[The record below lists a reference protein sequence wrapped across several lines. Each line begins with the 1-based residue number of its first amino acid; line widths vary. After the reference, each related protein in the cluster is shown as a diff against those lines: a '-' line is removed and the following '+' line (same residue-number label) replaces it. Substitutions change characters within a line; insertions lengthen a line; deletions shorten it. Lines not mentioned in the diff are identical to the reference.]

1 MHIACKMALIPP
13 TRKVDMPSYQLGAA
27 LKVSIVNTFYLF
39 TASIN
44 DQYVYLYTASIN
56 YKGKISQQVLPLHVA
71 LHPHLVREVPHQ
83 HHHHPQTG
91 NSPTN
96 PVKSIV

>member
-1 MHIACKMALIPP
+1 MI
-13 TRKVDMPSYQLGAA
+13 
-27 LKVSIVNTFYLF
+27 NTFYLF

-56 YKGKISQQVLPLHVA
+56 YKVKISQQVLPLHVA
-71 LHPHLVREVPHQ
+71 LHPHLVRKVPHQ
-83 HHHHPQTG
+83 HPHHPQTG

-96 PVKSIV
+96 PLK